1 MIRTKI
7 VAVPKGS
14 ATSVLNPYKSNNGS
28 SSISPSTGSGSSGSG
43 SSGDSTKDC
52 LWQTGDGDSSIISKG
67 SDDLTSNMLEVA
79 IGQYNKTTKDKTSF
93 SVGNGTSTT
102 DRSNAFEV
110 QNDGTA
116 IAPTFQSGVVNTA
129 TINSTTINNANNI
142 VNDGNIVNTG
152 NINNDGDI
160 TNTGNF
166 SNSKDITN
174 TGNFNNGGNI
184 TNDGNITNA
193 GTLKTAVATVDN
205 DLTVGKSVTAKTI
218 NADVGNIKDIYS
230 DNITNKKMIKTKDLT
245 VTGTA
250 HFFELVIDKI
260 KAAGGAAIFTPAD
273 GFDIDVVEAV
283 ENGYKLYWRCEVDGK
298 VRQNMWKVNDQA
310 ICMSFNQAKIGTSY
324 NVSNKYYWSLV
335 TAVSDSSK
343 PVIRDDGNKYNWITI
358 STVTFDG
365 TVNPEVGDS
374 IAMLGYR
381 GTDDEARQS
390 AIYITAYASFDKGV
404 EPPFIAQYKGIKDFD
419 IEKYRTSWWSLK
431 TNKFV
436 GDFVIESSGQ
446 NVLDYVN
453 DKINTSSG
461 DINNTI
467 TEFTTSINEKYS
479 ALNVKVDGINTK
491 VVNNTTS
498 ITKLGENLNATNKN
512 LEETNKNLD
521 TTNSNITKLENT
533 VKENYSTL
541 DQKADSI
548 DAKVTS
554 NTNSITK
561 LGTNLETTNSNITE
575 LETSVNKKYAE
586 LNVKADGISSKVE
599 DNTTKI
605 TKLGTN
611 LETTNSNI
619 TELETSVNKK
629 YAELNVKA
637 DGISSKVED
646 NTTKITK
653 LGTNLETTNSN
664 ITSLETTVKENY
676 STLDQKADGISTKV
690 ASNTTSITKL
700 GENLDTTNENV
711 TSLKKTVTE
720 NYSTLDQKADG
731 ISTKVASNTTSIT
744 NLSENLDTTNS
755 NITKLEKTVTEN
767 YSTLDQKADGISTK
781 VASNTTSITKLGE
794 NLDTTNGNIT
804 ALQKTVTENYS
815 TLDQKADSISTTV
828 SSHTKTIEGLDNRV
842 TTNTENISKVKQTA
856 DGLTSTVTALDQT
869 VDANTGEITTLKK
882 SMSEIGQNAENIYL
896 KIVNDLQETGID
908 IKSGQIN
915 LQATNT
921 NIIGNLNV
929 YKSDT
934 GLVIYDDTN
943 QDRVNISN
951 HKIGKFND
959 VNTSA
964 NSVRTAD
971 GQNSF
976 DNTTVC
982 NNQFTPNWY
991 CSRTSVQSNITDL
1004 GDFSVGDT
1012 IKPKYKDN
1020 ATPEIFCNTSFLGT
1034 TNDIDDVNK
1043 NMPKCVAIDNVRV
1056 SIMKDGTEVK
1066 TYPIGTTSGAQN
1078 YFVDKYIVPYNLT
1091 NGIQSQQKNHDLQY
1105 NLSKVDGNGKKI
1117 TETNLYFITLYWK
1130 FFTSVDWTHT
1140 ITAAGKY
1147 SICLKG
1153 DLVFGPVEYLRDD
1166 ATHGWGKKGS
1176 YSIGDIWHFWNEQS
1190 YLLNKK
1196 NPQRTVIGTDG
1207 MASIIGSNKLFYI
1220 GQDGIIA
1227 KWGNDVLKLDDNG
1240 ISQVSYYTDDH
1251 GTIEMAKTLGGEF
1264 CVETSGNGGTAENPR
1279 VFGVLDGIDVVVTTG
1294 EYVMV
1299 SLPMHPK
1306 SGRVITVIPKAEG
1319 TWVNFNGVYYMRY
1332 NSTDRKVNDSI
1343 FLPRTETRKYV
1354 YEKVSNIWFEI

>member
-28 SSISPSTGSGSSGSG
+28 SSISPSTGTGSG
-43 SSGDSTKDC
+43 SSSGGDSTKDC

-110 QNDGTA
+110 QADGTA
-116 IAPTFQSGVVNTA
+116 LAYTFQSGTVNTTTINSA
-129 TINSTTINNANNI
+129 TINNSDHI
-142 VNDGNIVNTG
+142 VNNGNFSNS
-152 NINNDGDI
+152 GDI

-166 SNSKDITN
+166 S
-174 TGNFNNGGNI
+174 NGGNI
-184 TNDGNITNA
+184 TNDGNITNT
-193 GTLKTAVATVDN
+193 GILKTSYATVDN
-205 DLTVGKSVTAKTI
+205 DLTVGKTITAKTI

-310 ICMSFNQAKIGTSY
+310 ICMSFNQAKVGVSY

-335 TAVSDSSK
+335 TAVSEYGK
-343 PVIRDDGNKYNWITI
+343 PVTLEDGNKYNWITI

-365 TVNPEVGDS
+365 TVNPEKGDS

-381 GTDDEARQS
+381 GTDDEKRQS
-390 AIYITAYASFDKGV
+390 AIYISAYASFDKGV
-404 EPPFIAQYKGIKDFD
+404 DAPFIAQYKGIKDFD

-436 GDFVIESSGQ
+436 GDFVIESSGK
-446 NVLDYVN
+446 NVVDFINEQIKVVDGKVDSSVTEL
-453 DKINTSSG
+453 NTSI
-461 DINNTI
+461 D
-467 TEFTTSINEKYS
+467 EKYS
-479 ALNVKVDGINTK
+479 SLSATIDGINTK

-498 ITKLGENLNATNKN
+498 ITKLVENLNDTNKN

-521 TTNSNITKLENT
+521 TTNGNITKLENT

-548 DAKVTS
+548 DAKV
-554 NTNSITK
+554 
-561 LGTNLETTNSNITE
+561 
-575 LETSVNKKYAE
+575 VA
-586 LNVKADGISSKVE
+586 
-599 DNTTKI
+599 NTTKI

-619 TELETSVNKK
+619 TALETSVNEK

-664 ITSLETTVKENY
+664 ITSLETSVNEKFASIDINAGGILSKVEENTKKIKTLGTNLETTNSNITALETTVSENY

-690 ASNTTSITKL
+690 SENTTKITKL

-720 NYSTLDQKADG
+720 NYSTLDQKAD
-731 ISTKVASNTTSIT
+731 
-744 NLSENLDTTNS
+744 
-755 NITKLEKTVTEN
+755 
-767 YSTLDQKADGISTK
+767 
-781 VASNTTSITKLGE
+781 
-794 NLDTTNGNIT
+794 
-804 ALQKTVTENYS
+804 
-815 TLDQKADSISTTV
+815 SISSTV
-828 SSHTKTIEGLDNRV
+828 SSHTTEIEGLDGRV
-842 TTNTENISKVKQTA
+842 TTNTENISKIKQTA
-856 DGLTSTVTALDQT
+856 DSITSTVTALDQT

-882 SMSEIGQNAENIYL
+882 SMSEIGQSADNIYL

-921 NIIGNLNV
+921 NIIGNMNV

-934 GLVIYDDTN
+934 GVVIYDDEN
-943 QDRVNISN
+943 QERVSIANK
-951 HKIGKFND
+951 KIGKFND
-959 VNTSA
+959 VNA
-964 NSVRTAD
+964 GAAMLRTAT
-971 GQNSF
+971 GQKAF
-976 DNTTVC
+976 DNTSVC
-982 NNQFTPNWY
+982 NNRFTANWY
-991 CSRTSVQSNITDL
+991 CTKKSVQSPIIDL
-1004 GDFSVGDT
+1004 GHFSVGDY
-1012 IKPKYKDN
+1012 ISSYQNPDNSPKIYC
-1020 ATPEIFCNTSFLGT
+1020 TTSFLGSRD
-1034 TNDIDDVNK
+1034 DIDDLNK
-1043 NMPKCVAIDNVRV
+1043 NMPKCIAIDNARV
-1056 SIMKDGTEVK
+1056 SIMKNGVEIK
-1066 TYPIGTTSGAQN
+1066 TYNIGNVSGNQN
-1078 YFVDKYIVPYNLT
+1078 YVVDRYTVGYTLT
-1091 NGIQSQQKNHDLQY
+1091 NGILSQQYDHRLTW
-1105 NLSKVDGNGKKI
+1105 NLSKVDGNGKNI
-1117 TETNLYFITLYWK
+1117 VEQNLYLITLTWK
-1130 FFTSVDWTHT
+1130 FIYYTDINHT
-1140 ITAAGKY
+1140 NVEWYHRVTEAGNY
-1147 SICLKG
+1147 SLCIKG

-1166 ATHGWGKKGS
+1166 ATHGWGKKGN
-1176 YSIGDIWHFWNEQS
+1176 YSIGNNWYFSNEQT
-1190 YLLNKK
+1190 YMLNKS
-1196 NPQRTVIGTDG
+1196 NQQRTVIGTDG
-1207 MASIIGSNKLFYI
+1207 IASIIGTNKLLYI

-1227 KWGNDVLKLDDNG
+1227 KWKNSVIKLDDDG
-1240 ISQVSYYTDDH
+1240 ISEVKYYTRVD
-1251 GTIEMAKTLGGEF
+1251 GSQLEMAKRLGGAY
-1264 CVETSGNGGTAENPR
+1264 CVEVNGNSSTTASNPY

-1294 EYVMV
+1294 KNVLV
-1299 SLPMHPK
+1299 GLPRNPQD
-1306 SGRVITVIPKAEG
+1306 GRVITVIPKAEG
-1319 TWVNFNGVYYMRY
+1319 TWVNFNGVNYMRY
-1332 NSTDRKVNDSI
+1332 NSTTREVNNSI
-1343 FLPRTETRKYV
+1343 YLKRYETRKYV
-1354 YEKVSNIWFEI
+1354 YEKMSNVWFEM

>member
-28 SSISPSTGSGSSGSG
+28 SSISPSTGSSG
-43 SSGDSTKDC
+43 SSSSSDSTKDC

-110 QNDGTA
+110 QADGTA
-116 IAPTFQSGVVNTA
+116 IAPTFQSGSVNTTTINSA
-129 TINSTTINNANNI
+129 TINNSDNI
-142 VNDGNIVNTG
+142 V
-152 NINNDGDI
+152 
-160 TNTGNF
+160 
-166 SNSKDITN
+166 
-174 TGNFNNGGNI
+174 NGGNI
-184 TNDGNITNA
+184 TNNGDINNTGNITNN
-193 GTLKTAVATVDN
+193 GTLKTADATVDN
-205 DLTVGKSVTAKTI
+205 DLTVGKSVTTKTI

-273 GFDIDVVEAV
+273 GFDIDAVEAV

-298 VRQNMWKVNDQA
+298 VRQNMWKVDDQA
-310 ICMSFNQAKIGTSY
+310 ICMSFNQAKVGVSY

-335 TAVSDSSK
+335 TAVSDYSK
-343 PVIRDDGNKYNWITI
+343 PVIREDGNKYNWITI

-365 TVNPEVGDS
+365 TVNPEAGDS

-381 GTDDEARQS
+381 GTDDEKRQS
-390 AIYITAYASFDKGV
+390 AIYISAYASFDKGV
-404 EPPFIAQYKGIKDFD
+404 EAPFIAQYKGIKDFD

-436 GDFVIESSGQ
+436 GDFVIESSGK
-446 NVLDYVN
+446 NIIDFVN
-453 DKINTSSG
+453 EQIKVVDGKIDSSVTALNT
-461 DINNTI
+461 T
-467 TEFTTSINEKYS
+467 INEKYS
-479 ALNVKVDGINTK
+479 SLSATIDGINTK
-491 VVNNTTS
+491 VVSNTNS
-498 ITKLGENLNATNKN
+498 ITKLGENLDATNKN
-512 LEETNKNLD
+512 LEETNKNLG
-521 TTNSNITKLENT
+521 TTNSNITALEKT

-548 DAKVTS
+548 AAKVTS
-554 NTNSITK
+554 NTDSITK
-561 LGTNLETTNSNITE
+561 LGTNLETTNGNITK
-575 LETSVNKKYAE
+575 LETSVNEKYAA
-586 LNVKADGISSKVE
+586 LDIKADGISSKVS
-599 DNTTKI
+599 DNTKKI
-605 TKLGTN
+605 TTLGTN

-619 TELETSVNKK
+619 TK
-629 YAELNVKA
+629 
-637 DGISSKVED
+637 
-646 NTTKITK
+646 
-653 LGTNLETTNSN
+653 
-664 ITSLETTVKENY
+664 LETTVSENY

-690 ASNTTSITKL
+690 SENTTKITKL

-720 NYSTLDQKADG
+720 NYSTLDQKAD
-731 ISTKVASNTTSIT
+731 SIQ
-744 NLSENLDTTNS
+744 S
-755 NITKLEKTVTEN
+755 
-767 YSTLDQKADGISTK
+767 
-781 VASNTTSITKLGE
+781 
-794 NLDTTNGNIT
+794 
-804 ALQKTVTENYS
+804 
-815 TLDQKADSISTTV
+815 TV
-828 SSHTKTIEGLDNRV
+828 SSHTKTIEGLDGRV

-882 SMSEIGQNAENIYL
+882 SMSEIGQNAENIYM

-934 GLVIYDDTN
+934 GLVIYDDNN

-1091 NGIQSQQKNHDLQY
+1091 NGIQSQQKTHDLSWS
-1105 NLSKVDGNGKKI
+1105 LSKVDGNGKKI
-1117 TETNLYFITLYWK
+1117 TEANLYFITLYWK

-1140 ITAAGKY
+1140 VTAAGKY

-1264 CVETSGNGGTAENPR
+1264 CVETSGNRGTAENPR

-1306 SGRVITVIPKAEG
+1306 SGRVITVIPKAVG

-1332 NSTDRKVNDSI
+1332 NSTVRKVNDSI

-1354 YEKVSNIWFEI
+1354 YEKISNIWFEI